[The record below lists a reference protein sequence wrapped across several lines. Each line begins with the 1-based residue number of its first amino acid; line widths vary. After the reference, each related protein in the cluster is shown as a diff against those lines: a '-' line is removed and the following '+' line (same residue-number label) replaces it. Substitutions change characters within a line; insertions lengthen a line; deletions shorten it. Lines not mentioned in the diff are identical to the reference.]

1 MRMLIVLW
9 AVRGVF
15 TNDILYN
22 PSFNIA
28 IGLCIGLCIL
38 AEKAREGMLVADADR
53 ALAVA
58 RAQTVRVR
66 PAH

>member
-1 MRMLIVLW
+1 MLIVLW

-22 PSFNIA
+22 PSCNIA
-28 IGLCIGLCIL
+28 IGLCIGLCLL
-38 AEKAREGMLVADADR
+38 AERAREGTVTAGADR
-53 ALAVA
+53 ALAAA
-58 RAQTVRVR
+58 RVPIQQVR